1 MDVWRN
7 INEIQKAR
15 TKVKTARQMKTYFYC
30 SIFLIISAIFQAP
43 AQESMMNEAL
53 QSPEI
58 DEAGRVT
65 FRLKAPDVQEVK
77 VTGDWMPQEG
87 YGRATAALEKG
98 SDGVWTYTTE
108 SLPSELYWYHFIV
121 DGVRTID
128 PSNAHMIRDVAS
140 VFNLF
145 IVPGDKGDLYSVQN
159 VPHGTVTK
167 RWYDSPGLEKKRR
180 MTIYLPPGY
189 EISDQ
194 EYPVL
199 YLLHGAGGDEEAW
212 SYLGRATQILDN
224 LIASGKA
231 EPMIVVMPNGN
242 AQDEAAPGKAS
253 GSLVQPAFMRPNMMA
268 GDYIVSFGDII
279 SFIESNYR
287 AKTDKKHR
295 AVAGL
300 SMGGFHSL
308 HISRYHPKTFE
319 YIGLFSPAITP
330 RNNAE
335 APVFQNMDETLKTQM
350 ENGYALYWIGI
361 GREDFLYDEVTA
373 YRNRL
378 DALNM
383 PYEYVETGGGHVWAL
398 WREYLTTFAQLLFK

>member
-1 MDVWRN
+1 
-7 INEIQKAR
+7 
-15 TKVKTARQMKTYFYC
+15 MKKSTTLLAIAC
-30 SIFLIISAIFQAP
+30 LFLIQLH
-43 AQESMMNEAL
+43 AQEAL
-53 QSPEI
+53 QNQSLVSPEVHA
-58 DEAGRVT
+58 DGRVT
-65 FRLKAPDVQEVK
+65 FRLLGPEVREVK
-77 VTGDWMPQEG
+77 ITGDWMPPEA
-87 YGRATAALEKG
+87 YGRASVGLKKQGDTL
-98 SDGVWTYTTE
+98 WTYTTE
-108 SLPSELYWYHFIV
+108 PLPSELYWYHFIV
-121 DGVRTID
+121 DGVRITD
-128 PSNAHMIRDVAS
+128 PANAHLIRDVAS

-159 VPHGTVTK
+159 VPHGTVVK
-167 RWYDSPGLEKKRR
+167 RWYDSPGLGKKRR

-189 EISDQ
+189 EASDQ

-212 SYLGRATQILDN
+212 SDLGRATQILDN

-308 HISRYHPKTFE
+308 HISRYHPNTFE

-330 RNNAE
+330 RNKAE

-361 GREDFLYDEVTA
+361 GREDFLFDEVTA

-398 WREYLTTFAQLLFK
+398 WREYLTILAQRLFK